1 MSVVGRR
8 VHDWMV
14 CVSGWCVW
22 LGGLCGWMV
31 CVAGWCVP
39 GFMSDTILPMPSDV
53 GGVAVELASYV
64 VGDGNKG
71 IAEAFKRW
79 L

>member
-1 MSVVGRR
+1 M
-8 VHDWMV
+8 
-14 CVSGWCVW
+14 
-22 LGGLCGWMV
+22 
-31 CVAGWCVP
+31 AGWCVP

-79 L
+79 LKRCQRHRSKNVATFRGSKRGL